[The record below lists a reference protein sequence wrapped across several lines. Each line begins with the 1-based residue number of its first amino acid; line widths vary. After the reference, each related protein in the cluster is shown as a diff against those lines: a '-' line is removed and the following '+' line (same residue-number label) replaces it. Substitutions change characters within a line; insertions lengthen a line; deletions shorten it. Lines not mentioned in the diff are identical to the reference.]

1 MKNMN
6 AETPY
11 IRAPVCEAKGRMNL
25 CTKCTQPQVYASQA
39 DLYVAQP
46 QV

>member
-11 IRAPVCEAKGRMNL
+11 IRAPVCEAKPL
-25 CTKCTQPQVYASQA
+25 YQVYQPQVYASQA